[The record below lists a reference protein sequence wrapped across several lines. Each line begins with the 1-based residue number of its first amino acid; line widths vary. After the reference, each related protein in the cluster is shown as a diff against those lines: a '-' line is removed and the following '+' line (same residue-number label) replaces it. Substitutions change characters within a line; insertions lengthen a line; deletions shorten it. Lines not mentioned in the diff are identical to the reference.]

1 MFRRIFVIPLLLLGG
16 TECSNESDL
25 QHKSNLPNV
34 SEKKEEGVMEEMKIK
49 LSVHNE
55 ELIVKMNDNSTSRD
69 FLELLPLTLTFKDY
83 ARKEKVSNPPRQLS
97 EEGAPSGIE
106 PRVGDV
112 TYYAP
117 WGNLA
122 IFYEDF
128 SYSSGLIKLGEVE
141 SGLESIPKLQGEVRV
156 ERLE

>member
-1 MFRRIFVIPLLLLGG
+1 
-16 TECSNESDL
+16 
-25 QHKSNLPNV
+25 
-34 SEKKEEGVMEEMKIK
+34 MEEMKIK